1 MTGNKWEKSMNYTIG
16 DSVFN
21 DWLITGKIGEG
32 ATGKVFEIE
41 KNDSM
46 IQAKSALKVIR
57 IPKSASDVREIMSEG
72 MDEMSVT
79 QYFREFVDE
88 ILREI
93 KIMVSLKDHP
103 NIVAYEDHSVIAHED
118 GVGWD
123 ILIKMELLTPLSDWL
138 FENPVDEDTVIR
150 LGCEI
155 SSALAYAIDSGLVHR
170 DVKPEN
176 IFVDHMGRFKLGDF
190 GIARTIEKTT
200 GGLSKKGTENYMA
213 PEVYLGKPYNEQIDI
228 YSLGIVLYRLM
239 NNNRLPFYPPITE
252 KISFSDREAA
262 RTKRI
267 QGEPIPAPCNGS
279 KEFQAIILK
288 ACEYLPE
295 NRYESMHELYNA
307 LQQLKKTDR
316 VIPQMPNMT
325 KENGTERTNW
335 SVTRSKS
342 VTGSF
347 TGKTGETSVT
357 GSFGNTASGSMVS
370 GGAVAENGKGGSG
383 TGKKVAIAAGVILA
397 VGIGG
402 YAVHYHIE
410 ASRTY
415 DVVVENGTGAGS
427 YKAGEAVTLTAAEPE
442 YGYLFDGWEVTE
454 GDLADVDLGEE
465 SISFTMPKTPIELTA
480 TYKEKICSLTVT
492 NGNGSGEYAVGDA
505 VSVQADEPEYG
516 YEFTGWTV
524 ADGTLEDVDL
534 TVESLDFDMPDSELA
549 LTADY
554 TRSTQQLVVNHG
566 SITDG
571 ENTGYCN
578 VGDSVSVQPDE
589 ADYGYVFSGWEVVA
603 GTLDGVDLTQENL
616 NFEMPDSYVE
626 LTANYTQIIC
636 SVTVNNGSGSGEYG
650 VGDLVSIQAND
661 PEYGYV
667 FAGWEDP
674 NGVLTDVDLS
684 SPQLDFA
691 MPNAA
696 LDLTAVYTRI
706 MYSVTVNNGN
716 GSGEYGIG
724 DMVTIQANDPEYGYA
739 FSGWEI
745 TNGSLADGDL
755 SSSTLTFTMPDSAVE
770 LTAQY
775 QEADG
780 EFTWQDENGDTYT
793 GYRQAGMLEGYGT
806 KTASDGKYTY
816 EGEFVNGKYEG
827 NGKLTY
833 TNGDYYEGTF
843 VNDEFTTGKVRKSYL
858 GDVYEGTWKNGHRSR
873 GTLTYSNGDVYKGT
887 FKEDD
892 TRKKGTLTYSSGA
905 VYEGRFSND
914 KFNTK
919 KGKYTW
925 ANGNV
930 YEGTF
935 KDGKRTGKGKFTWA
949 DGDVYEGDFVDGA
962 RTGTGKYSW
971 PNGDV
976 YEGDFVDD
984 EPAGTGTYTW
994 AAGTVYT
1001 GDLVNGKFS
1010 GTGTK
1015 NWPNGAVY
1023 VGEWSNDRRNG
1034 NGTMTYADGAVYVG
1048 EWSNDRRNGNG
1059 TMTYAD
1065 GTVYVGAWVDD
1076 SRTGTGKMTWGSRT
1090 QWAGDVYE
1098 GAWLNDE
1105 RTGYGKYTYANGYV
1119 EEGRYVNGVLQ

>member
-16 DSVFN
+16 DYVFN

-262 RTKRI
+262 LTKRI

-1034 NGTMTYADGAVYVG
+1034 NGTMTYADG
-1048 EWSNDRRNGNG
+1048 
-1059 TMTYAD
+1059 
-1065 GTVYVGAWVDD
+1065 TVYVGAWVDD

>member
-262 RTKRI
+262 LTKRI

-325 KENGTERTNW
+325 KENENERTNW

-347 TGKTGETSVT
+347 TRKTGEKSVT

-626 LTANYTQIIC
+626 LTANYTQNIC
-636 SVTVNNGSGSGEYG
+636 SITVNNGSGSGEYG

-667 FAGWEDP
+667 FA
-674 NGVLTDVDLS
+674 
-684 SPQLDFA
+684 
-691 MPNAA
+691 
-696 LDLTAVYTRI
+696 
-706 MYSVTVNNGN
+706 
-716 GSGEYGIG
+716 
-724 DMVTIQANDPEYGYA
+724 
-739 FSGWEI
+739 GWEI

-793 GYRQAGMLEGYGT
+793 GYRQAGMLEGYGI

-925 ANGNV
+925 ANGDV

-935 KDGKRTGKGKFTWA
+935 KDGKCTGKGKFTWA
-949 DGDVYEGDFVDGA
+949 EGDVYEGDFVDGE
-962 RTGTGKYSW
+962 RT
-971 PNGDV
+971 
-976 YEGDFVDD
+976 
-984 EPAGTGTYTW
+984 GTGTYTW
-994 AAGTVYT
+994 ADGTVYT
-1001 GDLVNGKFS
+1001 GDFVNEKIS

-1015 NWPNGAVY
+1015 NWPN
-1023 VGEWSNDRRNG
+1023 
-1034 NGTMTYADGAVYVG
+1034 GAVYVG

-1076 SRTGTGKMTWGSRT
+1076 SRTGTGKQTWGSRT

>member
-262 RTKRI
+262 LTKRI

-325 KENGTERTNW
+325 KENENERTNW

-347 TGKTGETSVT
+347 TRKTGEKSVT

-626 LTANYTQIIC
+626 LTANYTQNIC
-636 SVTVNNGSGSGEYG
+636 SITVNNGSGSGEYG

-667 FAGWEDP
+667 FA
-674 NGVLTDVDLS
+674 
-684 SPQLDFA
+684 
-691 MPNAA
+691 
-696 LDLTAVYTRI
+696 
-706 MYSVTVNNGN
+706 
-716 GSGEYGIG
+716 
-724 DMVTIQANDPEYGYA
+724 
-739 FSGWEI
+739 GWEI

-793 GYRQAGMLEGYGT
+793 GYRQAGMLEGYGI

-925 ANGNV
+925 ANGDV

-935 KDGKRTGKGKFTWA
+935 KDGKCTGKGKFTWA
-949 DGDVYEGDFVDGA
+949 NGDVYEGTFKDGKCTGKGKFTWAEGDVYEGDFVDGE
-962 RTGTGKYSW
+962 RT
-971 PNGDV
+971 
-976 YEGDFVDD
+976 
-984 EPAGTGTYTW
+984 GTGTYTW
-994 AAGTVYT
+994 ADGTVYT
-1001 GDLVNGKFS
+1001 GDFVNEKIS

-1015 NWPNGAVY
+1015 NWPN
-1023 VGEWSNDRRNG
+1023 
-1034 NGTMTYADGAVYVG
+1034 GAVYVG

-1076 SRTGTGKMTWGSRT
+1076 SRTGTGKQTWGSRT